1 MDQLNDIVFK
11 AIQNH
16 YAETG
21 NLSVSEIKQTLSQA
35 NLNMEDILIQRRVDE
50 YKKSRSF
57 RDNNPSE
64 KKSGR

>member
-1 MDQLNDIVFK
+1 MEQLNDIVFK
-11 AIQNH
+11 TIQNH

-21 NLSVSEIKQTLSQA
+21 NLSVSEIKKALSQA

-64 KKSGR
+64 KKSRH